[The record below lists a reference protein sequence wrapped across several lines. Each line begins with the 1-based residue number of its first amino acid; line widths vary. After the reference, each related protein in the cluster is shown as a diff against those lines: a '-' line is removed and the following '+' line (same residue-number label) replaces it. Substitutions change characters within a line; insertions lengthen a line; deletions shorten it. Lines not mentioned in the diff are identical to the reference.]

1 MAGNRVWNMPFML
14 LAYAFISNVALAV
27 VPHEPVV
34 IWYGA
39 QIGVW
44 STAILATLGTV
55 AAAWVDHQLFVPVI
69 ARVAAQPALAG
80 GAFGKLRDVFTRAPF
95 AIIAVSGVTPLPFF
109 PFKAMAF
116 AARYPLGRYL
126 TAVAAGR
133 LPRYLLLAW
142 LGVLFQLPTWVFI
155 ALFVPFV
162 LPSLLRMLPWRKRR
176 EN

>member
-1 MAGNRVWNMPFML
+1 V
-14 LAYAFISNVALAV
+14 LAQGAL
-27 VPHEPVV
+27 
-34 IWYGA
+34 
-39 QIGVW
+39 
-44 STAILATLGTV
+44 
-55 AAAWVDHQLFVPVI
+55 
-69 ARVAAQPALAG
+69 
-80 GAFGKLRDVFTRAPF
+80 GKLQRVFSRAPF

-142 LGVLFQLPTWVFI
+142 LGVVFHLPTWVFV

-162 LPSLLRMLPWRKRR
+162 LPPALRMLPWTKKK

>member
-1 MAGNRVWNMPFML
+1 MPLLL
-14 LAYAFISNVALAV
+14 LAYAFVSNVALAV

-39 QIGVW
+39 QIGIW
-44 STAILATLGTV
+44 STAMLATAGTV
-55 AAAWVDHQLFVPVI
+55 AAAWVDHRLFVPVI
-69 ARVAAQPALAG
+69 ARVATRPVMAQGALAEIQ
-80 GAFGKLRDVFTRAPF
+80 RVFRRAPF

-142 LGVLFQLPTWVFI
+142 LGVVFQLPTWVFV

-162 LPSLLRMLPWRKRR
+162 LPSVLRMLPWKKNK

>member
-1 MAGNRVWNMPFML
+1 M
-14 LAYAFISNVALAV
+14 AYAFVSNVALAV

-39 QIGVW
+39 RMGIW
-44 STAILATLGTV
+44 STAVVATLGTL
-55 AAAWVDHQLFVPVI
+55 AAAWVDHRVFVPVI
-69 ARVAAQPALAG
+69 ARVAAQPAIARGMLGRAQRLF
-80 GAFGKLRDVFTRAPF
+80 ARAPF

-116 AARYPLGRYL
+116 AARYPLWRYL

-133 LPRYLLLAW
+133 LPRYALLAW
-142 LGVLFQLPTWVFI
+142 LGVVFQVPTWVLV
-155 ALFVPFV
+155 ALVIPFAV
-162 LPSLLRMLPWRKRR
+162 PSLLRMLPWNRKN